1 MPGMTGWHFRFRT
14 VLDAMDGGEVLR
26 RELGVKATC
35 VQGPE
40 LEIFDP
46 DVDLAEAAELL
57 RRRGFKFTGGD
68 ES

>member
-1 MPGMTGWHFRFRT
+1 MTDWHFRFRT

-26 RELGVKATC
+26 RELGAKATC
-35 VQGPE
+35 VQGPD
-40 LEIFDP
+40 LKILDP
-46 DVDLAEAAELL
+46 DVDLVEAAGLL